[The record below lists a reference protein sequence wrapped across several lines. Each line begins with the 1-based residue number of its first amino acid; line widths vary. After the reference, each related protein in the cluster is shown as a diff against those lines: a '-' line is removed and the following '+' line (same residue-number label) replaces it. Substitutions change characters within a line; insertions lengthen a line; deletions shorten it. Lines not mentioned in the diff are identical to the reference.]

1 MLEPIVGFFDKLID
15 QFTWRRLVFLAVII
29 GVAAGGLIVFE
40 TYTQHFKLGRIERQ
54 AALLEKLSA
63 LANSPGAAKSD
74 KVNELTSSLLN
85 QLRETDVS
93 IPFNYELL
101 PWARK
106 ALAAAAAWL
115 VFGLFIALIPNTYT
129 RTEPA
134 TGSVVAGMTVVASPF
149 IALAAFLPTAPWL
162 NYFFYPIGHI
172 FLLGALL
179 SWLSFAVR
187 RRFIRKQAAPS
198 GA

>member
-15 QFTWRRLVFLAVII
+15 QFTWRRLVFLAVAV
-29 GVAAGGLIVFE
+29 GVAAGGLLVFE

-63 LANSPGAAKSD
+63 LASSPAAAKNE
-74 KVNELTSSLLN
+74 KVSELSSSLLT

-93 IPFNYELL
+93 VPFNYELL

-115 VFGLFIALIPNTYT
+115 VFGLFLALIPNTYT
-129 RTEPA
+129 RTDPA

-149 IALAAFLPTAPWL
+149 IAMAAFLPTAPWL
-162 NYFFYPIGHI
+162 NYFVYPIGHI

-179 SWLSFAVR
+179 SWLSFALR
-187 RRFIRKQAAPS
+187 RRLLRRQAAQS